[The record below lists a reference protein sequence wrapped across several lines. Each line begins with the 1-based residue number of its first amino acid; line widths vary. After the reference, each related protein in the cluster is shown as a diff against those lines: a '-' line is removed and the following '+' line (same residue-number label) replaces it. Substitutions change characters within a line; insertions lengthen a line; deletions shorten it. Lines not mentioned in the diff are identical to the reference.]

1 MGGRCATR
9 MLCSGGGA
17 LLLHSLFTLVGVALA
32 EQEVG
37 DEEGRRSGSED
48 FDFSLLAVETETP
61 VVCLLHT

>member
-37 DEEGRRSGSED
+37 DEEGRSGSED
-48 FDFSLLAVETETP
+48 FNFSSLAVETETP
-61 VVCLLHT
+61 AVCLLHT